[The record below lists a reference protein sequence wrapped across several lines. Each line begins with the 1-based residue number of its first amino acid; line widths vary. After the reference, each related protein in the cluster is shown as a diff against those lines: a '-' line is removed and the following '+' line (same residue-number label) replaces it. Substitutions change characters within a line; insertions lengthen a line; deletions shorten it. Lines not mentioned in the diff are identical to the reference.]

1 MNFSTPPA
9 SPQDLPPPR
18 PVSGP
23 RSRRRRRAQL
33 TLPHDAEGRAS
44 LLDSLARRA
53 YPTYEIF
60 LYAALAGA
68 ILGLGYVLDSQ
79 ALLVFGI
86 LLAPLLAPWIGLLLA
101 TITGSTRYFF
111 ETFMAL
117 VLTAGIVFL
126 IGALAGLGARAFMPR
141 TFNEAFS
148 HSRLWWPD
156 LLVLAIGAAIL
167 TISFV
172 RSEAKPFLPNVMV
185 SYEFFLPLAAGG
197 FGLGAGLPE
206 VWPYGLL
213 VFLVHFAWAGM
224 FGLLTLVAL
233 RFMPTSLQGFAF
245 SAAIAF
251 IFLILLV
258 SLMSGGNWSPSLA
271 LQNPIPPPSAPT
283 ETTSNPGPL
292 AGSSPTSP
300 TPLVETAAPPDTPTA
315 SFLPPTLGTTP
326 VPASPTI
333 TMTIEPTPIYAQI
346 NADHGGAVLRDM
358 PAGKGL
364 TVLDNFAYVQ
374 VLPETQDVG
383 GYTWVHVLASQN
395 GTQIEG
401 WVAKPY
407 LSIPTPARTLVPAA
421 SPTSTPTP

>member
-1 MNFSTPPA
+1 M
-9 SPQDLPPPR
+9 
-18 PVSGP
+18 
-23 RSRRRRRAQL
+23 
-33 TLPHDAEGRAS
+33 LPHDAQGRAS
-44 LLDSLARRA
+44 LLDGLAHRA

-101 TITGSTRYFF
+101 TITGSMRYFF

-117 VLTAGIVFL
+117 LLSALIVFL

-141 TFNEAFS
+141 TFNEAFL

-156 LLVLAIGAAIL
+156 LLVLAIGASIL
-167 TISFV
+167 TVSFV
-172 RSEAKPFLPNVMV
+172 RSESKPFLPNVMV
-185 SYEFFLPLAAGG
+185 AYEFFLPLAAGG
-197 FGLGAGLPE
+197 FGLGAGLAE

-258 SLMSGGNWSPSLA
+258 VLMSGGNWSPSLA
-271 LQNPIPPPSAPT
+271 LQSAGPTFSAPLNA
-283 ETTSNPGPL
+283 SPNPTQL
-292 AGSSPTSP
+292 ASSPLNSP
-300 TPLVETAAPPDTPTA
+300 TPLIETPAPVDTP
-315 SFLPPTLGTTP
+315 SSSPLPPTSMATLP
-326 VPASPTI
+326 PATPTI
-333 TMTIEPTPIYAQI
+333 TMTIAPTPVYALI
-346 NADHGGAVLRDM
+346 NADHGGAVLRET

-374 VLPETQDVG
+374 VLPETQDVN
-383 GYTWVHVLASQN
+383 GYTWVHVIATQN
-395 GTQIEG
+395 GVQIEG
-401 WVAKPY
+401 WIAKPY